1 MKAKC
6 AMLEDIIKE
15 TLNNNSTP
23 NMSELT
29 AYRLIVEENNQL
41 KALIKKIIV
50 DPDRVSKQ

>member
-1 MKAKC
+1 
-6 AMLEDIIKE
+6 MLEDIIKE

-50 DPDRVSKQ
+50 DPNGLSKQ